1 MHRLLNDATNP
12 DFSKEQLQ
20 TYIKFCRT
28 INPQFTKESAEI
40 LKEEYKSIRQRQKQE
55 NARTSYKV
63 TVRALESLI
72 RLSEALA
79 RAHCDDWIRPNY
91 VREVCRLLRNSN
103 INIQKNDIEFEHI
116 QEQINEEMREQRAN
130 EQQIFDQQDEAEN
143 KPDVNEAKTKKVKI
157 SFDEY

>member
-1 MHRLLNDATNP
+1 MSRFDIFFVIFDEKNDDQDYMIAQHIVKMHRLLDNATNP

-28 INPQFTKESAEI
+28 INPQFTRESAEI
-40 LKEEYKSIRQRQKQE
+40 LKEEYKAIRQRQKSE

-79 RAHCDDWIRPNY
+79 RAHCDD
-91 VREVCRLLRNSN
+91 
-103 INIQKNDIEFEHI
+103 
-116 QEQINEEMREQRAN
+116 
-130 EQQIFDQQDEAEN
+130 
-143 KPDVNEAKTKKVKI
+143 
-157 SFDEY
+157 